1 MVAEVI
7 MINHQRLLSHL
18 ATNPFVLAP
27 MAAITDSPFRSFMK
41 RRGAGIVV
49 SELVSATGLEFS
61 SVKTKELMRF
71 DKIQHPVGIQL
82 FGDNPEHVAKAAQ
95 YIENLGADFVDL
107 NFGCPVSK
115 VVKKGAGSAMLKD
128 LKAMQVML
136 STVVKA
142 TKLPVTIKIRTGWDA
157 ESRNADQVANLAYDE
172 GICWVAIHGRTRA
185 QGYEG
190 LADWNYIAEIKSK
203 AKLPII
209 GNGDIVTPEQACQ
222 VLKSTGCDGVMIGR
236 GALKNPYIFREA
248 LDLYTK
254 GSYQPDRSYLALI
267 QELYQV
273 LLQEYPPKLVEIQ
286 FKKLVT
292 WFATGFP
299 FASQLRRQLY
309 QTQEVAEAYQLAI
322 DFFQKVDFHSREN
335 QSNQGF
341 LMGGHG

>member
-1 MVAEVI
+1 MT
-7 MINHQRLLSHL
+7 NHSRLLSHL

-61 SVKTKELMRF
+61 SAKTKELMRF
-71 DKIQHPVGIQL
+71 DKDQHPVGIQL
-82 FGDNPEHVAKAAQ
+82 FGDNPEHVANAAQ
-95 YIENLGADFVDL
+95 YIESTGADFVDL

-128 LKAMQVML
+128 LKAMQIML
-136 STVVKA
+136 ASVVKA
-142 TKLPVTIKIRTGWDA
+142 TQLPVTIKIRTGWDA
-157 ESRNADQVANLAYDE
+157 QSRNADQVAQLAYDE

-190 LADWNYIAEIKSK
+190 QADWDYMAEVKAK

-209 GNGDIVTPEQACQ
+209 GNGDVVTPEQACHL
-222 VLKSTGCDGVMIGR
+222 LKVTGCDGIMIGR
-236 GALKNPYIFREA
+236 GALKNPYIFQES
-248 LDLYTK
+248 LELYHK
-254 GSYQPDRSYLALI
+254 GSYVVNRSYLPLI

-273 LLQEYPPKLVEIQ
+273 LAQEYPPKLVSIQ
-286 FKKLVT
+286 FKKLAI

-322 DFFQKVDFHSREN
+322 DFFQKIDFHSREN